1 MDHLQQAKELD
12 FVSDLMA
19 TAMAVCAQFTAD
31 HAKELERRLVANW
44 GGDRPYIGKL
54 GKEARNM
61 TSLRNMAIIRDFKAG
76 ERIPFLSRRYGLSK
90 VRVWQIIQGCR

>member
-1 MDHLQQAKELD
+1 MDHLQQSKDAD

-19 TAMAVCAQFTAD
+19 AAMSICAQFTLD

-54 GKEARNM
+54 GKEARSM
-61 TSLRNMAIIRDFKAG
+61 TSLRNRAIIRDFKAG

-90 VRVWQIIQGCR
+90 VRIWQIIQGR